1 MAELNRLNI
10 GKTPVWRADDWAE
23 GATVHKWNYYR
34 HLNSV
39 FICLTEGAVNAPG
52 VVSNG
57 SLVANDGWKIVFDG
71 YAAVAAAEAAATKAD
86 TAATNADSSRKAI
99 EQDSAVVKT
108 SAQAL
113 TDAQKAQGRA
123 NLALGNVLADIERVQ
138 ETLGHYSGR
147 SSVALTAKETGVA
160 ISSDG
165 VKVAKSG
172 WAIAEFTAEKG
183 VEYLFKPG
191 TIDGSVCIFAQ
202 KVTSKETKAIDYS
215 YTYDDEGRAAT
226 AKATYNGATYSYT
239 FSYDEETGAQ
249 TIKDASGNVVA
260 ALPYQYETTVGT
272 YLPLTR
278 LNAGAEL
285 PLDGYCRFMS
295 HFQGNAS
302 LTVEV
307 SYKVGSADLT
317 MKVVKD
323 GVFAS
328 LATQLGNLAQNIASL
343 SSALSAVEMTAGS
356 NEATIGGINEFY
368 GSDDFREV
376 VKIGGQPMKLYGKG
390 TPQLSV
396 VPDNWKQYDPAT
408 GTGYDWTGRPSMLG
422 QTYIDTTATSGGK
435 VVYEAVYEN
444 ESTLEL
450 KWL

>member
-1 MAELNRLNI
+1 MANLVKKIIGRL
-10 GKTPVWRADDWAE
+10 PVWRTDDWAS
-23 GATVHKWNYYR
+23 GAEVHRWNYYR
-34 HLNSV
+34 YLNSTFV
-39 FICLTEGAVNAPG
+39 CLTEGTANAPG
-52 VVSNG
+52 AVVDG
-57 SLVANDGWKIVFDG
+57 VLTANDGWKIVFDG
-71 YAAVAAAEAAATKAD
+71 NASVAEASEAASTAKEAAIAAD
-86 TAATNADSSRKAI
+86 TAREAI
-99 EQDSAVVKT
+99 EQDAAVVKT
-108 SAQAL
+108 SAQEL
-113 TDAQKAQGRA
+113 TDAQKAQGRV

-165 VKVAKSG
+165 VKAAKSG

-343 SSALSAVEMTAGS
+343 SSALSAVEMTAES
-356 NEATIGGINEFY
+356 NEATVGGINEFY

-376 VKIGGQPMKLYGKG
+376 VKLGGQPMKIYGKG

-396 VPDNWKQYDPAT
+396 VPDNWRQYDPLT
-408 GTGYDWTGRPSMLG
+408 DKGYDWTGRPSMLG

-435 VVYEAVYEN
+435 VTYEAVYED

>member
-1 MAELNRLNI
+1 MANLVKKTIGRL
-10 GKTPVWRADDWAE
+10 PVWRADDWAS
-23 GATVHKWNYYR
+23 GAEVHKWNYYR
-34 HLNSV
+34 YLNSTFV
-39 FICLTEGAVNAPG
+39 CLAEGTANAPG
-52 VVSNG
+52 AVVDG
-57 SLVANDGWKIVFDG
+57 VLTANDGWKLVFDG
-71 YAAVAAAEAAATKAD
+71 NASVAEAAEAAVTAKEAAVAADTARAAIEAD
-86 TAATNADSSRKAI
+86 T
-99 EQDSAVVKT
+99 AVVKT
-108 SAQAL
+108 TAQTL
-113 TDAQKAQGRA
+113 TDGQKAQGRA
-123 NLALGNVLADIERVQ
+123 NLALGNVLADISRIQ
-138 ETLGHYSGR
+138 ETLGHYTDR
-147 SSVALTAKETGVA
+147 SSVALTDKETGVA

-215 YTYDDEGRAAT
+215 YTYDEEGRAAT

-249 TIKDASGNVVA
+249 TIKDASGNAVA

-285 PLDGYCRFMS
+285 PMDGYCRFMS

-356 NEATIGGINEFY
+356 VEATVSGINEFY

-376 VKIGGQPMKLYGKG
+376 VKLGGQPMKLYGKG
-390 TPQLSV
+390 TPQLSI

-408 GTGYDWTGRPSMLG
+408 DTGYDWTGRPSMPG
-422 QTYIDTTATSGGK
+422 QTYIDTTAAADGK
-435 VVYEAVYEN
+435 VTYEAVYED

>member
-1 MAELNRLNI
+1 MAELIRKGI
-10 GKTPVWRADDWAE
+10 GAQPLWRKEDWTA

-34 HLNSV
+34 YLNSV
-39 FICLTEGAVNAPG
+39 FICLTEGTANAPG

-71 YAAVAAAEAAATKAD
+71 YAAAAAAEAAATKAD
-86 TAATNADSSRKAI
+86 TAAANADNSRKAI

-108 SAQAL
+108 SAQTL
-113 TDAQKAQGRA
+113 TDDQKAQGRA
-123 NLALGNVLADIERVQ
+123 NLALGNVLTDIERAK

-191 TIDGSVCIFAQ
+191 AIDGSVCIFAQ

-239 FSYDEETGAQ
+239 FAYDEETGAQ
-249 TIKDASGNVVA
+249 TIKDASGSTVA

-343 SSALSAVEMTAGS
+343 SSALSAVEMTAES
-356 NEATIGGINEFY
+356 NEATVGGINEFY

-390 TPQLSV
+390 TPQLSI
-396 VPDNWKQYDPAT
+396 VPDNWRQYDPVT
-408 GTGYDWTGRPSMLG
+408 DTGYDWTGRPSMLG
-422 QTYIDTTATSGGK
+422 QTYIDTTAASGGK
-435 VVYEAVYEN
+435 VAYEAVYED